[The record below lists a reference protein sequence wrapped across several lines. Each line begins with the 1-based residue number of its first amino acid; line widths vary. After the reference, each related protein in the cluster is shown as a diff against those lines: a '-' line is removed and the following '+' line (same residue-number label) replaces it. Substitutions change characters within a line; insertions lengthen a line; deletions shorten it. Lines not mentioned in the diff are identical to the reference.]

1 MFLNIIA
8 QILFA
13 FPAKCVK
20 MYGSFFKQALGD
32 GGEILSTLFSPVREF
47 FKKGDVLLLVLC
59 LAASGFGLALI
70 FSATQYFGETRW
82 MRFVFV
88 QFAAICLG
96 TAAYMLLTFVDFQLF
111 VEKRWKF
118 LLAFNFIFIL
128 LLLTPLGEDYNS
140 GNLNWLVI
148 SRIIPKFPMDIQPN
162 EIVKISFIL
171 MLALQIVKIQDH
183 GQNISS
189 IPSIVQIGGHTIFML
204 GLIAVV
210 CGDFGM
216 CVIYMMIF
224 VVMAWVAGVKL
235 RWFVLVGGGIVLAAV
250 IFWLFF
256 LPETDLWNDYRIM
269 RFRVVFDHSLDPRN
283 RGWQQNRSILAI
295 GSGQLFGQG
304 YLNGIQTQA
313 GNSQALPARHTDF
326 IYAVCGEELGLVGCM
341 ALLLL
346 LSLIVLRC
354 VWVGRHASSPFNA
367 YVCMGMAGMLLA
379 QITFNVGM
387 CLFILPVMGLTLPF
401 ISYGGSSIITL
412 FAAMGIVSSV
422 KARTLPSW
430 LRDRSP
436 V

>member
-1 MFLNIIA
+1 M
-8 QILFA
+8 
-13 FPAKCVK
+13 
-20 MYGSFFKQALGD
+20 
-32 GGEILSTLFSPVREF
+32 STLFSPVREF

-111 VEKRWKF
+111 VEKRWKL

-269 RFRVVFDHSLDPRN
+269 RFRVVFDHSLDPKN

>member
-1 MFLNIIA
+1 M
-8 QILFA
+8 
-13 FPAKCVK
+13 
-20 MYGSFFKQALGD
+20 
-32 GGEILSTLFSPVREF
+32 STLFSPIREF
-47 FKKGDVLLLVLC
+47 FKKGDILLLTLC
-59 LAASGFGLALI
+59 LAASGFGLVLI
-70 FSATQYFGETRW
+70 FSATQYFGEMRWTR
-82 MRFVFV
+82 FILV
-88 QFAAICLG
+88 QFIAICLG
-96 TAAYMLLTFVDFQLF
+96 VIAYMLLTFVDFQLF
-111 VEKRWKF
+111 VEKRWKL
-118 LLAFNFIFIL
+118 LLAFNIVFIL
-128 LLLTPLGEDYNS
+128 LLLTPLGEDYDS

-148 SRIIPKFPMDIQPN
+148 SRIIPKFPMDVQPN

-189 IPSIVQIGGHTIFML
+189 IPSIIQIGGHTVFML
-204 GLIAVV
+204 GLIAAV

-224 VVMAWVAGVKL
+224 VAMAWVAGIKL

-250 IFWLFF
+250 IVWLFF
-256 LPETDLWNDYRIM
+256 LPETRWWNDYRIM
-269 RFRVVFDHSLDPRN
+269 RFRVVFDHSLDVRGK
-283 RGWQQNRSILAI
+283 GWQQTRSSLAI

-304 YLNGIQTQA
+304 YLNGVQTQSPS
-313 GNSQALPARHTDF
+313 SQALPARHTDF

-354 VWVGRHASSPFNA
+354 LWVGRHASSPFNA
-367 YVCMGMAGMLLA
+367 YVCMGMAGMLLS

-387 CLFILPVMGLTLPF
+387 CLFVLPVMGLTLPF

-422 KARTLPSW
+422 KARPMPSW
-430 LRDRSP
+430 LRDRSRI
-436 V
+436 